1 MSPTIFRAGNLRFH
15 FFSLE
20 EDRIH
25 VHVESDRGSAKIWI
39 EPRIEVAE
47 NHGLPATTL
56 RRALWEIQSHET
68 QIREAW
74 RAHFGA

>member
-1 MSPTIFRAGNLRFH
+1 MGN
-15 FFSLE
+15 
-20 EDRIH
+20 
-25 VHVESDRGSAKIWI
+25 AKVWI

-47 NHGLPATTL
+47 NGGLPATILT
-56 RRALWEIQSHET
+56 RALWEIRSHET